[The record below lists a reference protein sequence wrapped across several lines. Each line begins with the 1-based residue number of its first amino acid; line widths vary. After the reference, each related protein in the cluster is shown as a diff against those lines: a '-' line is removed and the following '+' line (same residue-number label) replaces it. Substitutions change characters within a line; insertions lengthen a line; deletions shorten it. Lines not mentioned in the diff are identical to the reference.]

1 MIRSVDDVATHFLG
15 ADGVW
20 NALPTDPVELDGL
33 FAFFLNNPVL
43 LPEWDVVEPSS
54 KLVIP

>member
-15 ADGVW
+15 TDGVW

-43 LPEWDVVEPSS
+43 LPEWDVVEAAE
-54 KLVIP
+54 VV